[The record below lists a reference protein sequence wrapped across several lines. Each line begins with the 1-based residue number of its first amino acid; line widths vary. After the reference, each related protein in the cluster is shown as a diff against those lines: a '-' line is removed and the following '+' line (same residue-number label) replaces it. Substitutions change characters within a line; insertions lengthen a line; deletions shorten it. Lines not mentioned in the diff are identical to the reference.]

1 MMTDRAAPRAR
12 PYRWRKIVKRRSIL
26 VLAASLAAAAA
37 LFAAPRDAAAHAFV
51 SHASPAVGSTV
62 HGSPPELELWFTED
76 IEPGFCKVE
85 VVDQS
90 GKRVDQG
97 GLKLA
102 PDSKAALILPLP
114 SLAPGVYKVIW
125 HAVSVDTH
133 KTGGSFA
140 FTVAP

>member
-1 MMTDRAAPRAR
+1 M
-12 PYRWRKIVKRRSIL
+12 KRFSHRL
-26 VLAASLAAAAA
+26 LAAGLGAAAM

-51 SHASPAVGSTV
+51 SRASPAVGSTV
-62 HGSPPELELWFTED
+62 QVSPSALELWFTEE
-76 IEPGFCKVE
+76 IEADFCKVE
-85 VVDQS
+85 LVDKS
-90 GKRVDQG
+90 GKRVDRG
-97 GLKLA
+97 GLKPA

-133 KTGGSFA
+133 KTSGSFS